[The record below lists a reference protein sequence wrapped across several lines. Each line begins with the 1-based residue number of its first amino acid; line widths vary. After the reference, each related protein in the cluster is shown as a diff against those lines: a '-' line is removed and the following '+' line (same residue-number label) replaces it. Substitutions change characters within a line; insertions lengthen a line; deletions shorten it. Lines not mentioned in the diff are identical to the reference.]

1 ITTLSVFDSATVS
14 PAGEVT
20 GRIRIVDGGSGDTV
34 ALLARDEDT
43 RGEVLVILDRSELDR
58 SGNGLPLDP
67 ARPVAGADLAG
78 AEPLD
83 ILRLTP
89 GQANRIRHEVAVLSA
104 AELVGSMQQVLDE
117 TVEFVTNRTQFGRP
131 IGSFQAVKHQLADVY
146 AM

>member
-1 ITTLSVFDSATVS
+1 
-14 PAGEVT
+14 
-20 GRIRIVDGGSGDTV
+20 
-34 ALLARDEDT
+34 
-43 RGEVLVILDRSELDR
+43 
-58 SGNGLPLDP
+58 
-67 ARPVAGADLAG
+67 
-78 AEPLD
+78 EPLD

-146 AM
+146 AMTEQARALVRHAAIAVDDGAADAAELVGSVARWVPRSAIA